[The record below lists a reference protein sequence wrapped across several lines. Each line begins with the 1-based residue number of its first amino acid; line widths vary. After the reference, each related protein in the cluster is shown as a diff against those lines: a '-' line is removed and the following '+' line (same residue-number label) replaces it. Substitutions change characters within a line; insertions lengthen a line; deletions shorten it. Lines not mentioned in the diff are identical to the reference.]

1 MPSECVA
8 GSEATRFSRNESAY
22 PSGYAE
28 KTRLKR
34 KKSHLKVK
42 LQVFENQKYK
52 TVEVFFFE
60 KKTPKK
66 HFFLAYFQI
75 RL

>member
-34 KKSHLKVK
+34 KKPHLKVK

-52 TVEVFFFE
+52 TVKGIFLR
-60 KKTPKK
+60 KKRRKSI
-66 HFFLAYFQI
+66 FFLRTFK
-75 RL
+75 

>member
-8 GSEATRFSRNESAY
+8 GSEATRFSRSQTAN

-28 KTRLKR
+28 KTGLKR

-52 TVEVFFFE
+52 TVEVFFLR
-60 KKTPKK
+60 KKRRKSI
-66 HFFLAYFQI
+66 FFLRTFK
-75 RL
+75 